1 MIVFIHQDAHLLH
14 VLPLVVF
21 GSAAHRITEG
31 ESKTEKS
38 DVATKLAHNFLPFPW
53 TKGSN
58 TPYNFVFGKQTGNSN
73 YSTQSS
79 EKRARPF
86 TFPLPSSFSASVNE
100 VTILPVLANS
110 YTVSM
115 HSGRNE
121 HSPRIGR
128 GKHRLERRHGETLGV
143 LVNDRSVGGRS
154 GLHSGWIAPAFHE
167 LISALYDTPQWRMRR
182 RHNSERFGRGKGRVG
197 RAPSHLYIEYASL
210 DRST

>member
-1 MIVFIHQDAHLLH
+1 MYFHWLFSAVLLIESQKGNRRLRNRT
-14 VLPLVVF
+14 LPPNLP
-21 GSAAHRITEG
+21 IT
-31 ESKTEKS
+31 
-38 DVATKLAHNFLPFPW
+38 PFPFHGQRGP
-53 TKGSN
+53 TLHI
-58 TPYNFVFGKQTGNSN
+58 FVFGKQTGNSS

-154 GLHSGWIAPAFHE
+154 GLHSGGIAPAFHE

-210 DRST
+210 DWSTQCCI